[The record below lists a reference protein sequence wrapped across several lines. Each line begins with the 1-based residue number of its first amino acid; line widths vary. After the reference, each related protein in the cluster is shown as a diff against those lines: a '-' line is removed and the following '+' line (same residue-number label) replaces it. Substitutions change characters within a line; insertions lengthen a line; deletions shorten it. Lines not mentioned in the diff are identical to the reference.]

1 MFKGFYTASSGMLAQ
16 QRRTEM
22 LTNNLS
28 NANTPGFK
36 ADQSSV
42 KTFPQMLLKRMDQ
55 NTNATNNRLT
65 LPTLSQVGQLST
77 GVYLQETT
85 PLFSQGD
92 LRETES
98 KTDFS
103 LSNGTMPINNENGIN
118 GTVLFT
124 IEQENGELRYTRN
137 GSFTLDGAGYLTTA
151 SGDYVLDENNERILL
166 NSENFTMNEAGFIL
180 ENNQPITRLGV
191 SFASNPY
198 QLVKVGEGLFRA
210 EAGAGM
216 ENAYTTEGVSF
227 SLKQGFIESSN
238 VDEAQTMTDMMTAY
252 RSFEAN
258 QKIVQAYDKSMDKAV
273 NEIGRL

>member
-1 MFKGFYTASSGMLAQ
+1 MFRGFYTAASGMLAQ

-42 KTFPQMLLKRMDQ
+42 KTFPEMLLEQMDQ
-55 NTNATNNRLT
+55 NTNTTTNRLT

-92 LRETES
+92 LQETES

-103 LSNGTMPINNENGIN
+103 LSNGTMPINNENGLN

-137 GSFTLDGAGYLTTA
+137 GHFTLDGAGYLTTA
-151 SGDYVLDENNERILL
+151 SGAYVLDENNERILL
-166 NSENFTMNEAGFIL
+166 NSENFTMNEDGFIL

-198 QLVKVGEGLFRA
+198 QLVKEGEGIFRA

-216 ENAYTTEGVSF
+216 ANAYTTEGVSF